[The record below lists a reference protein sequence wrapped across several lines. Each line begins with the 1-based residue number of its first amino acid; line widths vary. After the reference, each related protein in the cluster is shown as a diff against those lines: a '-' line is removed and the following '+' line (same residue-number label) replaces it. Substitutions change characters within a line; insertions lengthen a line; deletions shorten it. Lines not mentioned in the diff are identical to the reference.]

1 MSTVQASHGFEVS
14 TNGDTHHFTYTQ
26 EKYQAKNLRPM
37 ILGLSLISIV
47 PTILLVTFFEIKSVF
62 VGITLFVLTIV
73 GIFRGIKYLMNLSRK
88 EGSFSMTKN
97 TFEVEGKSYSKKD
110 ITGIYFQEGK
120 TEPVPSPYSNG
131 STIIV
136 GNSVGNSLMA
146 TSAVN
151 LSKGVGRSMDIAGA
165 KLRNNIAQLNCK
177 VLIRYGNKNIVIAK
191 GLTIDTAELMMNKIS
206 QLN

>member
-151 LSKGVGRSMDIAGA
+151 LYKGVGRSKDLAGA
-165 KLRNNIAQLNCK
+165 QLRNNIAQLNRK
-177 VLIRYGNKNIVIAK
+177 VLIR
-191 GLTIDTAELMMNKIS
+191 
-206 QLN
+206 